1 MNTLKKII
9 LNFSVILISF
19 LLIEIFTR
27 VIIFFP
33 TNSKIF
39 KFGFDKNII
48 IEIVDLSKLQI
59 NITDR
64 QSYRS
69 KEKIIKKTENDTIDI
84 WTFGGSTTYGN
95 NCGESSS
102 WVDELQKKNNK
113 INLKNFAFNGA
124 DSDQQVA
131 ILNININKKK
141 IPDIILWASKF
152 NMTNILT
159 KSNYRNHKILKH
171 KFRDVEKHKKFLYIK
186 RVDKTLKSYLISYTL
201 MDAIILRLFP
211 SKIKY
216 TKKTL
221 SDIDVKMMV
230 KNFHINTNEAIEI
243 SKSRGVK
250 EFYLISLFS
259 DGNETKKNNLNL
271 KTILY
276 NSYLE
281 DLTNKHANYVKIIDL
296 TDYLSIENKDIFL
309 CDAMHQ
315 TLEGN
320 IFQADIINNFLVNN
334 SISLK

>member
-141 IPDIILWASKF
+141 
-152 NMTNILT
+152 
-159 KSNYRNHKILKH
+159 
-171 KFRDVEKHKKFLYIK
+171 
-186 RVDKTLKSYLISYTL
+186 
-201 MDAIILRLFP
+201 
-211 SKIKY
+211 
-216 TKKTL
+216 
-221 SDIDVKMMV
+221 
-230 KNFHINTNEAIEI
+230 
-243 SKSRGVK
+243 
-250 EFYLISLFS
+250 
-259 DGNETKKNNLNL
+259 
-271 KTILY
+271 
-276 NSYLE
+276 NS
-281 DLTNKHANYVKIIDL
+281 
-296 TDYLSIENKDIFL
+296 
-309 CDAMHQ
+309 
-315 TLEGN
+315 
-320 IFQADIINNFLVNN
+320 
-334 SISLK
+334 